1 MHERT
6 PPASV
11 SDEQTTIDSL
21 RTQIAQLQSDV
32 RARDNLLAV
41 AAHELRNPMHA
52 LLLQVTAALALAKK
66 ESAAEDLIRRLD
78 RIRHIVE
85 TYVKRATLLLDVV
98 RLDAKGLQVE
108 RSRCDFAEIAREICR
123 SFEPEAQFASCEL
136 HTHAPARLEGYWDR
150 LAAEQIVSNLVSN
163 AIKYGAGTR
172 IDIELREDPPGTAVV
187 RVRDG
192 GPGIAPE
199 DQQRIF
205 DRFQQAVGSGE
216 RRSGFGIGLW
226 LVRSLV
232 AAHGGTISVDSQV
245 GQGSTFT
252 VHLPSEG
259 P

>member
-1 MHERT
+1 MHQRT
-6 PPASV
+6 PPESM
-11 SDEQTTIDSL
+11 SDEQSTIESL
-21 RTQIAQLQSDV
+21 KTQVAQLQSEV
-32 RARDNLLAV
+32 LARDNLLAV

-52 LLLQVTAALALAKK
+52 LLLQVTAALALAKRWN
-66 ESAAEDLIRRLD
+66 AADDLVRRLD

-98 RLDAKGLQVE
+98 RLDARGWQVE
-108 RSRCDFAEIAREICR
+108 RTRCDFAAIVREICR

-136 HTHAPARLEGYWDR
+136 HTHAPARLDGYWDR

-163 AIKYGAGTR
+163 AIKYGAGSR
-172 IDIELREDPPGTAVV
+172 IDVELRESPAGTAIVQ
-187 RVRDG
+187 VRDR
-192 GPGIAPE
+192 GPGIAPD

-205 DRFQQAVGSGE
+205 DRFQQAVGSAE

-226 LVRSLV
+226 LVRSLTQ
-232 AAHGGTISVDSQV
+232 AHGGSISVESRI

-252 VHLPSEG
+252 VHLPGEA